1 MKSAL
6 FNTTESYPH
15 VGNAGLFEKLIK
27 GFYMDHTKGIL
38 SL

>member
-1 MKSAL
+1 ML
-6 FNTTESYPH
+6 TESYPH
-15 VGNAGLFEKLIK
+15 VGNAGLFEKPIK